1 MASLCR
7 KNNQLNKTIQH
18 QAKRRGAFFM
28 RKKEAVSVAKLSD
41 RQRKQIITE
50 YVAGDGR
57 VSQRSLAKKYNV
69 CLSTISK
76 ILRDEK
82 VEQKCTHKKEENTRS
97 MLEFLDEQKDK
108 AQSLMQQLLNASEKD
123 IKKASLRDKM
133 GALKILS
140 EVFAPQKWLNGLP
153 QVLKKLRVVYW
164 LYNVAVRAARN
175 GRLLLYMNKEGVY
188 AVIV

>member
-1 MASLCR
+1 M
-7 KNNQLNKTIQH
+7 
-18 QAKRRGAFFM
+18 
-28 RKKEAVSVAKLSD
+28 AKLSD

-175 GRLLLYMNKEGVY
+175 GRLLRYMNKEGVY